1 VMPRQSFWTPLSL
14 LIAGLVVIIVLL
26 AGPNT
31 RIDAGHTLNQS
42 YPDQTATASAYP
54 GPGSRTPTKTTTRTP
69 GTATPTVTG
78 TRTTGPT
85 QTSTITPN
93 PTGTFI
99 RPSSQPTEQAQEP
112 TDTPE
117 ASATPTFTPTPTDK
131 LDCAPGL
138 PIVISG
144 TGPPRAPF
152 LLYFDQ
158 RAVSGGSVE
167 PDGHFLITLVV
178 GNERAGVYTVAVR
191 VRGSSQVLRQLTCTV
206 PPTTPTPL
214 PTSLSLSQ

>member
-1 VMPRQSFWTPLSL
+1 MPRQSFWTPLSL
-14 LIAGLVVIIVLL
+14 LIAGLVVIVILL

-31 RIDAGHTLNQS
+31 RTDAGHTLNQS
-42 YPDQTATASAYP
+42 YPNPTATSSAYP
-54 GPGSRTPTKTTTRTP
+54 GPGSRTPTTTATRTP
-69 GTATPTVTG
+69 GTSTPTVTG
-78 TRTTGPT
+78 TRTTQPT
-85 QTSTITPN
+85 QTRTLAAN

-99 RPSSQPTEQAQEP
+99 EPSPPTEQAQEP

-117 ASATPTFTPTPTDK
+117 ATEEPTFTPTPTDE
-131 LDCAPGL
+131 LACAPGQ

-144 TGPPRAPF
+144 SGPPRAPF

-158 RAVSGGSVE
+158 RAVSGGSIE

-178 GNERAGVYTVAVR
+178 GNERAGIYPVVVR

-214 PTSLSLSQ
+214 PTTLSSIQ